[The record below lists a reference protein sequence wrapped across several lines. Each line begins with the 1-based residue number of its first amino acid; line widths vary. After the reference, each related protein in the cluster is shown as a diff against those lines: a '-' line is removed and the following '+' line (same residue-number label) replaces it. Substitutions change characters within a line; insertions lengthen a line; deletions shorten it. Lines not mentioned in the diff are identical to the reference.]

1 MGRHLAYVN
10 NASRTL
16 RALGALVLAATWP
29 ICAGLP
35 AAPSVAIE
43 MDDVVSD
50 SVSFEMRV
58 TLDNRSGEPYEFTW
72 RHRNTE
78 PPYGVWIRSTSG
90 GFSRRLFGAYV
101 ASSHYSTSMRLRTY
115 RVDANASIEFI
126 AAINFKDCYKIGE
139 CRTVAPGSYVME
151 VTFLS
156 LAANEPLTATKTF
169 DVVHVP
175 SLPQPERGDVPSIK
189 DVPSLTLVADVRPT
203 VPAEGPSPMLL
214 TISNQSMEPV
224 TFYVCH
230 RPAQPPYRG
239 IVTRREDLAQGR
251 MFGYPYTPYYV
262 NTTLATGRRHIYR
275 VEAGGKMTFAD
286 ELDMGEVFQGAQV
299 KPGTYS
305 LRMGIG
311 DLYGRAS
318 DVASFVVSA
327 PRAAPST
334 GVVSRPEAAT
344 DIAALMQRA
353 ATLPRCDAR
362 LF

>member
-1 MGRHLAYVN
+1 MCMT
-10 NASRTL
+10 NARRL
-16 RALGALVLAATWP
+16 RALVALLLAGPWQSTSADVS
-29 ICAGLP
+29 

-43 MDDVVSD
+43 MDDVVPD

-58 TLDNRSGEPYEFTW
+58 TLDNRSSEPYEFTW

-90 GFSRRLFGAYV
+90 GFSRRLFGAHV

-126 AAINFKDCYKIGE
+126 AAINFKDCYDVTE
-139 CRTVAPGSYVME
+139 CRVVPPGSYEME
-151 VTFLS
+151 VTFMGLS
-156 LAANEPLTATKTF
+156 ADERLTATRAF

-175 SLPQPERGDVPSIK
+175 SPPSLGHGDVPSIE
-189 DVPSLTLVADVRPT
+189 DVPGLTLVADVRPA
-203 VPAEGPSPMLL
+203 VAAEEPSPILL

-251 MFGYPYTPYYV
+251 MFEYPYTPYHI
-262 NTTLATGRRHIYR
+262 NTTLATGRKHIYG
-275 VEAGGKMTFAD
+275 VEAEGTLRFAD
-286 ELDMGEVFQGAQV
+286 ELHMREVFQGAKV

-305 LRMGIG
+305 LRMAIG
-311 DLYGRAS
+311 DLHGR
-318 DVASFVVSA
+318 ASFVVSA
-327 PRAAPST
+327 PPAGQATEPV
-334 GVVSRPEAAT
+334 GVNGREAAM
-344 DIAALMQRA
+344 DVAALMRRA
-353 ATLPRCDAR
+353 AALPRCDVR